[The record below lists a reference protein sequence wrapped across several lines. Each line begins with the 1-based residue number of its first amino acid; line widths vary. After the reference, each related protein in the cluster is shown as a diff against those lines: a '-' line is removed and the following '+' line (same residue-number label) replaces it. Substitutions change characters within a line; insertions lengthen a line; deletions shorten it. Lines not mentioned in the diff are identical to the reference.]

1 MEYLKTNILTWFF
14 LEYVNMNAQYSSND
28 QISLINLCI
37 YNTIRNEQQII
48 LRKIKK
54 PGLPP
59 VFILNY

>member
-28 QISLINLCI
+28 QIALINLCI